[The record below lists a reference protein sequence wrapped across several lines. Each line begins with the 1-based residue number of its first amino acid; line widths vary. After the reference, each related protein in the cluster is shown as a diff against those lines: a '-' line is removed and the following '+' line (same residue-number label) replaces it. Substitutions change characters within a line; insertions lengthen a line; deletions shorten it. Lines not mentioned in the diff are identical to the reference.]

1 MSVMDDPDVG
11 TPAHRIEERDGMI
24 AEWDVPIEM
33 DDGIV
38 LRADVFRPIATDRY
52 PVIMSY
58 GPYAKGLAFQE
69 GYPSAWEQMVR
80 QFPEVMHGSSGKY
93 QSWEVVDPERWVPDQ
108 YVCVRVDGRG
118 AGRSPGRLE
127 PWSPR
132 ETRDF
137 YECIEWAAMQP
148 WSNGKVGLNGIS
160 YYAMNQWHAASLR
173 PPHLAAVCIWEGAA
187 DFYRDVSHHGG
198 ICCTFLDN
206 WYRQQVTSVQHGL
219 GHRGPKSAVTGEI
232 VCGPDT
238 LSDDELARLRC
249 DLGQEVFTRTTWSE
263 FYEQRSAQW
272 DRIDVPLLTAANW
285 GGQGLHLRGNIE
297 GFVRAASTRKWLE
310 VHGREHWTEFYTDY
324 GVALQTRFFEH
335 FLKGIDNGWDREP
348 PVRLWIRH
356 VDRFVQRHEWEWP
369 LARTQWTK
377 LYLDAADLTL
387 SPEPLRTESTQ
398 SYPGLGEGITFLLPP
413 GQEDVEITGP
423 LATKLFVSSETRDAD
438 LFLVLRLFA
447 PDHKEV
453 VFQGAL
459 DPHTPI
465 AQGWLRASHRKL
477 DARMSTFYRPYHSH
491 DEVQLLEPGRIY
503 ELDIEIWPTCIVVPA
518 GYRLA
523 MTIRG
528 KDYEYEGAAARLSN
542 IRNEMRGCGP
552 FLHDDPRDRPANVFG
567 GRVTVHAGLRHPSYL
582 LLPIIPSAAGQL

>member
-1 MSVMDDPDVG
+1 MDDPDVG
-11 TPAHRIEERDGMI
+11 TPVHRVEERDGMI
-24 AEWDVPIEM
+24 AEWDVPVEM

-52 PVIMSY
+52 PVIVSY

-132 ETRDF
+132 ETRDL
-137 YECIEWAAMQP
+137 YECIEWAAIQP
-148 WSNGKVGLNGIS
+148 WSNGKIGLNGIS

-173 PPHLAAVCIWEGAA
+173 PPHLAGVCIWEGAA

-219 GHRGPKSAVTGEI
+219 GHRGPKSAVTGEL

-238 LSDDELARLRC
+238 LSDDELASLRC

-285 GGQGLHLRGNIE
+285 GGQGLHRQYRG
-297 GFVRAASTRKWLE
+297 VCARRLHAE
-310 VHGREHWTEFYTDY
+310 V
-324 GVALQTRFFEH
+324 A
-335 FLKGIDNGWDREP
+335 
-348 PVRLWIRH
+348 
-356 VDRFVQRHEWEWP
+356 
-369 LARTQWTK
+369 
-377 LYLDAADLTL
+377 
-387 SPEPLRTESTQ
+387 
-398 SYPGLGEGITFLLPP
+398 
-413 GQEDVEITGP
+413 
-423 LATKLFVSSETRDAD
+423 
-438 LFLVLRLFA
+438 
-447 PDHKEV
+447 
-453 VFQGAL
+453 
-459 DPHTPI
+459 
-465 AQGWLRASHRKL
+465 
-477 DARMSTFYRPYHSH
+477 
-491 DEVQLLEPGRIY
+491 
-503 ELDIEIWPTCIVVPA
+503 
-518 GYRLA
+518 
-523 MTIRG
+523 
-528 KDYEYEGAAARLSN
+528 
-542 IRNEMRGCGP
+542 
-552 FLHDDPRDRPANVFG
+552 
-567 GRVTVHAGLRHPSYL
+567 
-582 LLPIIPSAAGQL
+582 